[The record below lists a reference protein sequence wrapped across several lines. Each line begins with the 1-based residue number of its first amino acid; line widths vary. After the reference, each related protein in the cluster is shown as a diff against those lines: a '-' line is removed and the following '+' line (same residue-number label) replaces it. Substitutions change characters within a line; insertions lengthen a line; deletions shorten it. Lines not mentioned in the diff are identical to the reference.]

1 MDLSET
7 VIVYGTLKGPFGV
20 PESVKINSKA
30 YIDFPQKI
38 YMPWYK
44 KQPLAFKRKAI
55 LMQDGALAYSAN
67 LTKDFLD
74 KMGYKGARIMKWHS
88 NSSDFKPI
96 ENLWVTVKRH
106 VYANRRQLKSIDQLW
121 TTIHEVCK
129 QLKPQEIL
137 NLILSVDKR
146 LFTVVLKHGNHTG
159 Y

>member
-1 MDLSET
+1 M
-7 VIVYGTLKGPFGV
+7 F
-20 PESVKINSKA
+20 
-30 YIDFPQKI
+30 
-38 YMPWYK
+38 
-44 KQPLAFKRKAI
+44 
-55 LMQDGALAYSAN
+55 MQDGALAYSTN

-74 KMGYKGARIMKWHS
+74 KMGFKGARLMTWLS
-88 NSSDFKPI
+88 DSSDFKPI

-146 LFTVVLKHGNHTG
+146 LFTVVLKQRNRTG

>member
-1 MDLSET
+1 MSFKGVRLMTWLS
-7 VIVYGTLKGPFGV
+7 
-20 PESVKINSKA
+20 
-30 YIDFPQKI
+30 D
-38 YMPWYK
+38 
-44 KQPLAFKRKAI
+44 
-55 LMQDGALAYSAN
+55 
-67 LTKDFLD
+67 
-74 KMGYKGARIMKWHS
+74 
-88 NSSDFKPI
+88 SSDFKPI

-106 VYANRRQLKSIDQLW
+106 VYANRRQIKSIDQLW